1 MIKRL
6 LEKWFRLEPIPC
18 PTCEVLREQL
28 AHSEVERRELL
39 HRLMAPPEPPPVATP
54 DEEMKPIQPQFIPWR
69 VRQQMLEAEDRKSA
83 QLTKE
88 KKKEIEDLEKELG
101 VTHSMGDA
109 MNRGPSGGLRA
120 EVGGASKIR

>member
-1 MIKRL
+1 LIKRL

-39 HRLMAPPEPPPVATP
+39 HRLMAPPEPPPVVTP
-54 DEEMKPIQPQFIPWR
+54 EEEPKAIQPQFVPWR

-83 QLTKE
+83 QLMKDKT
-88 KKKEIEDLEKELG
+88 KEIEQLEKELG
-101 VTHSMGDA
+101 IAKELD
-109 MNRGPSGGLRA
+109 RGKSGGLKA